1 MNNYLKV
8 AIVGAVDSG
17 KSTLIG
23 RLLYE
28 SGSLHH
34 GAANDVEN
42 SCRLLGRDFE
52 FAYLLDSFEE
62 ERRDQLT
69 IDTTQVC
76 CKSKNGKE
84 FIFIDVPGHRELI
97 KNMLCGASYAD
108 IAVLV
113 MDILKPIEE
122 QTKLHVLI
130 LKLLG
135 IKNIIL
141 VLNKIDKVN
150 FKESAFVESK
160 KSIDKFFQ
168 SIGLEPGYCLAVSAK
183 EGCNLMDKSKETPWY
198 QGISLFKALEKYSGK
213 LPDTH
218 FCFSTQDIY
227 NIDGQKIAVG
237 PIISGRIKKGD
248 TVKVLPS
255 NRKSKIKTIRSFD
268 KNKSKA
274 AVPESVGLILDNME
288 SISRGCIISNSSIP
302 KLATEIKVKIFCLV
316 SLNIGQKVKI
326 KCLNQDVLG
335 QINKINR
342 IWELEARPSSPE
354 MMLENDAYF
363 AEALI
368 TTDKPLITEQFKG
381 SNSLGRF
388 ILENDKEI
396 CAVGIIS

>member
-130 LKLLG
+130 LKFLG

-183 EGCNLMDKSKETPWY
+183 EGCNLVERSKETPWY

-237 PIISGRIKKGD
+237 PIISGRIIKGD

-255 NRKSKIKTIRSFD
+255 NRKSKIKTIRSFN

-288 SISRGCIISNSSIP
+288 NMSRGCIISNSSIP
-302 KLATEIKVKIFCLV
+302 KLATEIKAKIFCLV

-342 IWELEARPSSPE
+342 IWELEERPPGPE

-388 ILENDKEI
+388 IIQNDKEI

>member
-183 EGCNLMDKSKETPWY
+183 EGCNLVERSKETPWY
-198 QGISLFKALEKYSGK
+198 QGLSLFKALDRYSAN

-237 PIISGRIKKGD
+237 PIISGRIAKGD

-255 NRKSKIKTIRSFD
+255 NRKSKIKTIRSFN

>member
-8 AIVGAVDSG
+8 AVVGAVDSG

-23 RLLYE
+23 RLLHE

-34 GAANDVEN
+34 GAANDVEK

-69 IDTTQVC
+69 IDTTQVY
-76 CKSKNGKE
+76 CKNKNGKE

-113 MDILKPIEE
+113 MDVLKPVEE
-122 QTKLHVLI
+122 QTKLHALI
-130 LKLLG
+130 LKFLG

-160 KSIDKFFQ
+160 KSIDKFFRR
-168 SIGLEPGYCLAVSAK
+168 IGLEPEYCLPVSAK
-183 EGCNLMDKSKETPWY
+183 EGCNLMERSKETPWY
-198 QGISLFKALEKYSGK
+198 QGLSLFKALNMYSAK

-237 PIISGRIKKGD
+237 PIISGRVIKGD
-248 TVKVLPS
+248 MVKVLPL
-255 NRKSKIKTIRSFD
+255 NQKTRIKIIRSFN
-268 KNKSKA
+268 KNRSKA
-274 AVPESVGLILDNME
+274 AVFESVGLILDNME
-288 SISRGCIISNSSIP
+288 SIRRGCIISNSDIP
-302 KLATEIKVKIFCLV
+302 QLATEIKAKIFCLV
-316 SLNIGQKVKI
+316 SLSMGQKVKI
-326 KCLNQDVLG
+326 KCLNQDVSG
-335 QINKINR
+335 QINKIKR
-342 IWELEARPSSPE
+342 IWELGERLNSPE
-354 MMLENDAYF
+354 MGLENDAYF
-363 AEALI
+363 AEVSIA
-368 TTDKPLITEQFKG
+368 TDELLITEQYKG

-388 ILENDKEI
+388 VIEDDKEI
-396 CAVGIIS
+396 CAVGIFS